1 MMLMAEASK
10 SDSSST
16 DSMNYEAALTKA
28 ETKEIINY
36 PNLKPDGWD
45 AKNNKGNGFGGTDSH
60 WMLL

>member
-1 MMLMAEASK
+1 
-10 SDSSST
+10 
-16 DSMNYEAALTKA
+16 MNYEAALTKA

-45 AKNNKGNGFGGTDSH
+45 AKNNNGNAFGGTESH